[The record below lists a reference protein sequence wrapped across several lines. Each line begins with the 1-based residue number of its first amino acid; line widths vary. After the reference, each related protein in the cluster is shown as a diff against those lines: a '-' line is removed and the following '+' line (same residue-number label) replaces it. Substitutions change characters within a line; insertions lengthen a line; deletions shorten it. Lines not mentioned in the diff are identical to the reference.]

1 MQACGVALL
10 ALTSGTP
17 TLLMGCALF
26 GFGIGN
32 LVLLPPII
40 AQGEFEAADIPR
52 IVALVT
58 GINQAVFAFAPFAFG
73 AFHDLTGGY
82 TVAFSVAAV
91 LQLAAGVIVLTGR
104 EMLNPSHTPI
114 VRGSNM
120 NPREPR

>member
-1 MQACGVALL
+1 MQACGVTLL

-26 GFGIGN
+26 GLGIGN
-32 LVLLPPII
+32 LALLPPII

-58 GINQAVFAFAPFAFG
+58 GINQAVFAFAPFSFG
-73 AFHDLTGGY
+73 ALHDLTGGY
-82 TVAFSVAAV
+82 AVAFSVAAA

>member
-1 MQACGVALL
+1 MQTCGVTLL

-26 GFGIGN
+26 GLGMGN

-73 AFHDLTGGY
+73 ALHDLTGGY
-82 TVAFSVAAV
+82 AVAFSVAAM

-104 EMLNPSHTPI
+104 EMLNPSHNPI

-120 NPREPR
+120 NTREPR